1 MSPIERTAV
10 EGTSPLRWERKIR
23 MKLRILLC
31 TIALASASLLSA
43 GQAFSQ
49 ENKGGGKD
57 AAKPAADMQEMMKKW
72 MEVATP
78 GEAHKRLG
86 QFVGKWD
93 TVVRMWWEGPGKP
106 PMETKGASEIKWMMD
121 GRFLLEE
128 TSGQMMGMSYRGMSI
143 TGYDNFKKKYVVSY
157 IDNMGTGMYTGE
169 GKFDMA
175 NKVLTSYGKMDEPMT
190 GEHDKTVKYVIRILD
205 KDKYVFEMFDEVGG
219 PNEFKAFEITYTR
232 KQ

>member
-1 MSPIERTAV
+1 
-10 EGTSPLRWERKIR
+10 

-31 TIALASASLLSA
+31 TIALVGALLLTA

-49 ENKGGGKD
+49 ENKAAGKD
-57 AAKPAADMQEMMKKW
+57 DAKSAADMQEMMKKW

-78 GEAHKRLG
+78 GEAHKRLES
-86 QFVGKWD
+86 FVGKWD
-93 TVVRMWWEGPGKP
+93 TVMRMWWEGPGKP
-106 PMETKGASEIKWMMD
+106 PAESKGTSEIKWILD

-128 TSGQMMGMSYRGMSI
+128 SSAQMMGMPYRGMSI

-157 IDNMGTGMYTGE
+157 IDNMGTAIFTGE

-175 NKVLTSYGKMDEPMT
+175 NKTLTSFGKADEPLT
-190 GEHDKTVKYVIRILD
+190 GEHDKTVKYVMRLLG
-205 KDKYVFEMFDEVGG
+205 KDKYVFEFFDEVGS
-219 PNEFKAFEITYTR
+219 PNEFKAVEITYTR

>member
-1 MSPIERTAV
+1 MTAGEEASPVHR
-10 EGTSPLRWERKIR
+10 ERKIR
-23 MKLRILLC
+23 MKLQVLLC
-31 TIALASASLLSA
+31 TIALVGASLLSA

-49 ENKGGGKD
+49 ENKPGEKGD
-57 AAKPAADMQEMMKKW
+57 AKSAPDMQEMMKKW

-78 GEAHKRLG
+78 GEAHKHLG

-106 PMETKGASEIKWMMD
+106 PVESKGASEIKWIMD

-128 TSGQMMGMSYRGMSI
+128 SSGQMMGMPYRGMGI

-157 IDNMGTGMYTGE
+157 IDNMGTAMVTGE

-175 NKVLTSYGKMDEPMT
+175 NKVLTSFGKMDEPMT
-190 GEHDKTVKYVIRILD
+190 GEHDKTVKYVLRLLG
-205 KDKYVFEMFDEVGG
+205 KDKYVFEIFDEVGG
-219 PNEFKAFEITYTR
+219 PSEFKVVEITYTR
-232 KQ
+232 KP